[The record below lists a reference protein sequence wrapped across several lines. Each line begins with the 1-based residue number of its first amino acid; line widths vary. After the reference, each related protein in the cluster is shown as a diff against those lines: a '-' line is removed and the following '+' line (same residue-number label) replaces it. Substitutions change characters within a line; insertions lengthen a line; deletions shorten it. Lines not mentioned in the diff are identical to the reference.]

1 MRRERGSATVW
12 VLLCC
17 LVLFLFVVA
26 SLEVGSALVARHR
39 AQTAADL
46 ASLAAARRLLAGS
59 ATPCAAAARV
69 AAAMG
74 ARVST
79 CHAYRQVVEVVAEVP
94 LTGLLAGLPPAR
106 GRARAGGGP

>member
-1 MRRERGSATVW
+1 
-12 VLLCC
+12 
-17 LVLFLFVVA
+17 VLFLFVVA
-26 SLEVGSALVARHR
+26 SLEVGAAVVARHR

-74 ARVST
+74 AQIRA
-79 CHAYRQVVEVVAEVP
+79 CHAHRQVVDVVAEVP

-106 GRARAGGGP
+106 ARARAGGGP